1 MIIKTGLKVLVIFFL
16 ISLKAYRIEPLI
28 SEDYS
33 SIEPVKLHRYDS
45 PKFGYNESKKP
56 SGSGWAG
63 KLFSGYRSKA
73 ASVSFKKSTQAPERQ
88 SSSSAEESESTGDE
102 GLVIVDQ
109 GPLSDEGRVLGAEGG
124 MCSTDGAA
132 GRSLSLSNDNDSTIM
147 TIN

>member
-1 MIIKTGLKVLVIFFL
+1 MF

-56 SGSGWAG
+56 SGRGWAG
-63 KLFSGYRSKA
+63 KLFKTA
-73 ASVSFKKSTQAPERQ
+73 AVGFIKTTHAPERQ

-124 MCSTDGAA
+124 TSSTDGGA
-132 GRSLSLSNDNDSTIM
+132 GRLHSYFLRFVLLVLTFRSYNTEGKSTRC
-147 TIN
+147 